1 MSQTNLTKAFKELR
15 KHGYF
20 ARQNFTC
27 CQSCGWAEV
36 PEDKSDTAVFYHNQD
51 YQSYK
56 EGGDLYLAWSGD
68 GNLICSVLR
77 ENGLDVEWEGTPD
90 VRIRVTGGF

>member
-36 PEDKSDTAVFYHNQD
+36 PDDKGDKAVFYHNQD